1 MPGLAALFVAAEHE
15 LGGDEQTVL
24 QAGFDAHLGFD
35 AVVIPSWRVVVDL
48 ADLDASRAVLTTGQ
62 SGNPASPHWNDQS
75 ALWAGGELRA
85 CPFSRPAVEAASE
98 HSMLLV
104 PG

>member
-1 MPGLAALFVAAEHE
+1 
-15 LGGDEQTVL
+15 
-24 QAGFDAHLGFD
+24 
-35 AVVIPSWRVVVDL
+35 VVVDL

-75 ALWAGGELRA
+75 ALWAAGELRA

-98 HSMLLV
+98 RSMLLV